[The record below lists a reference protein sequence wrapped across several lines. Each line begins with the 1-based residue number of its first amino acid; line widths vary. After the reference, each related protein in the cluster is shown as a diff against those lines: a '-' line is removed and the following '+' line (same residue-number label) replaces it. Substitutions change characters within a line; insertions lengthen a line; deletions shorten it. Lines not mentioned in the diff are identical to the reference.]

1 MEEQLLTGKTALI
14 TGGTGGIGRPTAV
27 ALARLGATVVLVGRD
42 PGRGEE
48 ARRLVAEAS
57 GSSRVDLLQADL
69 SSLESIH
76 LLAAR
81 FAEWHQR
88 LDLLINAA
96 GTIEPRRRLSADGIE
111 LTLAINLVAPFV
123 LTALLLERLR
133 EGVPARVIN
142 LSSSEHRRG
151 SMDLDDLEFQAR
163 RYSASAAY
171 SQSKLGVILF
181 SAELSRRL
189 PGAGVTVNAIHP
201 GLTKTDFGRR
211 GGLLSLGWRLLTL
224 RAITPDQ
231 AASNLLYLATSP
243 EVCGTTGAYF
253 EQQRRARPKP
263 LAEDQV
269 LAARLWD
276 QLERLTHGASGIVIP
291 RASAGGVSWQ
301 SS

>member
-14 TGGTGGIGRPTAV
+14 TGGTGGIGHPTAV

-76 LLAAR
+76 MLAAR

-96 GTIEPRRRLSADGIE
+96 GTIEPRRRLSPDGIE

-123 LTALLLERLR
+123 LTTLLLERLR
-133 EGVPARVIN
+133 ESVPARVIN

-201 GLTKTDFGRR
+201 GLTNTDFGRR
-211 GGLLSLGWRLLTL
+211 GGLLSLGWTLLTL

-231 AASNLLYLATSP
+231 AAGNLLYLATSP
-243 EVCGTTGAYF
+243 EVSGTTGAYF
-253 EQQRRARPKP
+253 EQLRIPAK
-263 LAEDQV
+263 
-269 LAARLWD
+269 
-276 QLERLTHGASGIVIP
+276 ASTESG
-291 RASAGGVSWQ
+291 
-301 SS
+301 

>member
-1 MEEQLLTGKTALI
+1 MEEQPLTGRTALI
-14 TGGTGGIGRPTAV
+14 TGGTGGIGRPTAA

-48 ARRLVAEAS
+48 ARRLVAEAT
-57 GSSRVDLLQADL
+57 GSSRVDLLEADL
-69 SSLESIH
+69 SSLESTH

-81 FAEWHQR
+81 FAERHER

-123 LTALLLERLR
+123 LTTLLLERLR
-133 EGVPARVIN
+133 ESVPARVIN

-151 SMDLDDLEFQAR
+151 SMDLDDLEFQVR

-181 SAELSRRL
+181 TAELSRRL
-189 PGAGVTVNAIHP
+189 AGAGVTVNAIHP
-201 GLTKTDFGRR
+201 GLTNTDFGRR

-231 AASNLLYLATSP
+231 AAGNLLYLATSP
-243 EVCGTTGAYF
+243 EVSGTTGAYF
-253 EQQRRARPKP
+253 EQQQRARPNP

-291 RASAGGVSWQ
+291 RASPGGVSWQ